1 MATDCYH
8 TFFSSYF
15 LDMDKWKLHFVLLI
29 AVSTT
34 ILSTIGAETPDFD
47 DDDDAITVESEQVV
61 RSEYDSNTSEDEY

>member
-1 MATDCYH
+1 
-8 TFFSSYF
+8 
-15 LDMDKWKLHFVLLI
+15 MDKWKLHFVLLI